1 MREWFRKLLG
11 PYGPETK
18 KVQLGFF
25 FGSWAVLALIGLFI
39 PEKVLSENEWA
50 WRFSDFMASIVPQID
65 RIAALNLRPEVNK
78 FHYSILWAVSP
89 VFPGLMLPAIWR
101 TAPPVGTKRPTF
113 SQILGAILF
122 CAWMIG
128 FTMFLWWGLGFMNDS
143 SNRIER
149 IMFYFPLSRSM
160 TAPLMVGGFWVFLTL
175 SMFVIW
181 QFLTGRFHPTTGSER
196 HGG

>member
-25 FGSWAVLALIGLFI
+25 FGSWVILAVIGLFI

-89 VFPGLMLPAIWR
+89 VFPGLALPSILYA
-101 TAPPVGTKRPTF
+101 TPTGKVPT
-113 SQILGAILF
+113 LGQVLGIFIA
-122 CAWMIG
+122 CMWVIG
-128 FTMFLWWGLGFMNDS
+128 FTMFLWWGLGYMDDR
-143 SNRIER
+143 SNGVER
-149 IMFYFPLSRSM
+149 IMFYYPLSRDI
-160 TAPLMVGGFWVFLTL
+160 TAPMMVAGFWINTAILIRVGGLKFY
-175 SMFVIW
+175 SRAYRIPR
-181 QFLTGRFHPTTGSER
+181 GGN
-196 HGG
+196 HGK

>member
-18 KVQLGFF
+18 SPTGLF
-25 FGSWAVLALIGLFI
+25 FGSWVILAVIGLFI

-89 VFPGLMLPAIWR
+89 VFPGLALPSILYATPTESPNAWSSIGHLYSLY
-101 TAPPVGTKRPTF
+101 VGHRF
-113 SQILGAILF
+113 YYVSLV
-122 CAWMIG
+122 
-128 FTMFLWWGLGFMNDS
+128 GLGV
-143 SNRIER
+143 
-149 IMFYFPLSRSM
+149 Y
-160 TAPLMVGGFWVFLTL
+160 G
-175 SMFVIW
+175 
-181 QFLTGRFHPTTGSER
+181 
-196 HGG
+196 